1 MKFPLFDFEG
11 ALAEKAG
18 TFDKDGAGRPKA
30 SLQGY
35 GPKAWRAGSAKRTP
49 SGIQRA
55 GEAL

>member
-11 ALAEKAG
+11 ALSREAS

-30 SLQGY
+30 SLQGSS
-35 GPKAWRAGSAKRTP
+35 PKTWRAGSAKRTP